1 VSARGSA
8 TTRFAVDLL
17 HPGWATES
25 WQDWFLAPRGSR
37 RLALVAIAGAAL
49 LVLVLVALVLPG
61 QRRLAADRDALPA
74 LNQELGAKNA
84 DFGLLRSNL
93 DALAQEARRQVRWT
107 DLLAALGREMPVSLR
122 LQLVEIGRV
131 QAAPAPGQ
139 SPPPRAEDVLRIE
152 ALSPARAGSPALV
165 DVAQFMGALMRD
177 PAVSRRFVLK
187 SWEIKPSALLSP
199 AGEPL
204 LSVSILLAE
213 RTP

>member
-1 VSARGSA
+1 MSARGSA

-17 HPGWATES
+17 HPGWVTES
-25 WQDWFLAPRGSR
+25 WQDWFLAPRGPR
-37 RLALVAIAGAAL
+37 RLALVAVAGAGL
-49 LVLVLVALVLPG
+49 LVLVLGALVLPG

-74 LNQELGAKNA
+74 LRQELATRNA

-93 DALAQEARRQVRWT
+93 DALAQEARRQVRWP
-107 DLLAALGREMPVSLR
+107 DLLAALAREMPPSLR
-122 LQLVEIGRV
+122 LQLVEIGRA
-131 QAAPAPGQ
+131 QPAAAPGQ
-139 SPPPRAEDVLRIE
+139 SAPPRAEEMLRIE
-152 ALSPARAGSPALV
+152 AQTPARAGSPALV

-187 SWEIKPSALLSP
+187 SWEIKPSALLTP

-204 LSVSILLAE
+204 LTVSIVLTE